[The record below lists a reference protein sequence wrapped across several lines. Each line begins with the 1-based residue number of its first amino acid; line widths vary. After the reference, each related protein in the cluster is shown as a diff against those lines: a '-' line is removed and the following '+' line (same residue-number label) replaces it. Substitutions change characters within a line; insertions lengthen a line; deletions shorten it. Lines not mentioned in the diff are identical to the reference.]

1 MASTVYPDLCS
12 MTIKARDFDKVIN
25 KFGFQTK
32 SSHHILAWL
41 EYDGKVVVRTKR
53 SHTPKNRDLPAE
65 YSIRSQMKLTTDQFR
80 EAEVCTLSK
89 EDYINI
95 LRDKGTL

>member
-1 MASTVYPDLCS
+1 

-32 SSHHILAWL
+32 STHHILAWL

-53 SHTPKNRDLPAE
+53 SHARGNQDLPAE
-65 YSIRSQMKLTTDQFR
+65 YAIRKQMKLTTAEFS
-80 EAEVCTLSK
+80 EAEACTLSK
-89 EDYINI
+89 KDYIDI
-95 LRDKGTL
+95 LREKGVL

>member
-1 MASTVYPDLCS
+1 
-12 MTIKARDFDKVIN
+12 MTIKARDFDKVIS

-32 SSHHILAWL
+32 SSHHIFAWL
-41 EYDGKVVVRTKR
+41 EHNGKVVVRTKR

-65 YSIRSQMKLTTDQFR
+65 FSIRRQMKLNSDQFR
-80 EAEVCTLSK
+80 DAEVCTLSK

-95 LRDKGTL
+95 LREKGVL